1 MYTGY
6 NGGYTVLNF
15 KGYNFTSGEEATLTG
30 IHAQLAAN
38 KKFKVVHGLVVG
50 GVEYPDMVAVF
61 TESAGTYTAKVTLA
75 AATVTIAVAADDGI
89 TVTVA

>member
-6 NGGYTVLNF
+6 NGGYTILNF
-15 KGYNFTSGEEATLTG
+15 KGYNFTSGTEATLTG
-30 IHAQLAAN
+30 IHTPLASN

-50 GVEYPDMVAVF
+50 GVEFPDMVAVF
-61 TESAGTYTAKVTLA
+61 TESDGTYAAKVVLLA
-75 AATVTIAVAADDGI
+75 STVTIVVAADDGI